1 MFKKIILS
9 ITFSIGFIFA
19 CSEGDDFDN
28 SQNDSFDRGNLQ
40 TNLADNIIIP
50 AYQDLT
56 QQLGLLVSA
65 KENFIANSNQE
76 NLEVLRNNFLESYM
90 AADLQDGRRTYCHL
104 RCHSHTLVHLSS
116 TKCP

>member
-9 ITFSIGFIFA
+9 ITFSIGFMFA
-19 CSEGDDFDN
+19 CSEGDDLDN
-28 SQNDSFDRGNLQ
+28 SQNESFDRGSLQ

-50 AYQDLT
+50 AYQDLS

-76 NLEVLRNNFLESYM
+76 NLEILRNN
-90 AADLQDGRRTYCHL
+90 L
-104 RCHSHTLVHLSS
+104 RPNLS
-116 TKCP
+116 KNEIVLILLKNLFPCNNFVLLKVK

>member
-9 ITFSIGFIFA
+9 ITFSIGFMFA
-19 CSEGDDFDN
+19 CSEGDDLDN
-28 SQNDSFDRGNLQ
+28 NQNESFDRGSLQ

-50 AYQDLT
+50 AYQDLS

-76 NLEVLRNNFLESYM
+76 NLEVLRNNFL
-90 AADLQDGRRTYCHL
+90 
-104 RCHSHTLVHLSS
+104 
-116 TKCP
+116 

>member
-9 ITFSIGFIFA
+9 ITFSIGFMFA

-50 AYQDLT
+50 AYQDL
-56 QQLGLLVSA
+56 
-65 KENFIANSNQE
+65 NQK
-76 NLEVLRNNFLESYM
+76 LEPIG
-90 AADLQDGRRTYCHL
+90 DLQKK
-104 RCHSHTLVHLSS
+104 TLLQILIKK
-116 TKCP
+116 T